1 MQPLLKA
8 FLLFYLVIAV
18 VSVILT
24 VHDKSAARKGA
35 WRVPEA
41 TLMGIGFVGGALP
54 MLITMKLIRHKTR
67 HIKFMVGLPLE
78 IILHVA
84 IIIVAVYLYTK

>member
-41 TLMGIGFVGGALP
+41 TLMGIGFIGGALP

>member
-1 MQPLLKA
+1 VQPLLKA

-41 TLMGIGFVGGALP
+41 TLMGIGFIGGALP

>member
-1 MQPLLKA
+1 MQPFINA

-24 VHDKSAARKGA
+24 VHDKRAAIKGA

-41 TLMGIGFVGGALP
+41 TLMGIGFIGGALP
-54 MLITMKLIRHKTR
+54 MLITMKLIRHKTK

-84 IIIVAVYLYTK
+84 VVIAAVYLYTK

>member
-8 FLLFYLVIAV
+8 FLLFYLVIAL
-18 VSVILT
+18 VSVVLT

-41 TLMGIGFVGGALP
+41 TLMGIGFIGGALP

-84 IIIVAVYLYTK
+84 IIVVAVYLYTK

>member
-24 VHDKSAARKGA
+24 VHDKNAARKGA

-41 TLMGIGFVGGALP
+41 TLMGIGFIGGALP

>member
-41 TLMGIGFVGGALP
+41 TLMGIGFIGGALP

-84 IIIVAVYLYTK
+84 IIVVAVYLYTK

>member
-8 FLLFYLVIAV
+8 FLLFYLIIAV

-41 TLMGIGFVGGALP
+41 TLMGIGFIGGALP

-84 IIIVAVYLYTK
+84 IIVVAVYLYTK